1 MKLPTMLSRRDED
14 TETER
19 GTGIGAGTGAGAP
32 GALRAERAA
41 ELVPQARLSGPM
53 PWVIAIMVALTAIA
67 AAGALSLRNAG
78 AAAQAELAGGVT
90 VQIVEADPASRARQA
105 DAAAALLQDTSGVV
119 SVRLVPQ
126 GEIDALI
133 EPWLGAGGAGSADEN
148 VPVPALIEARLA
160 GKLTGAR
167 VTALGRRLLT
177 VAPAARIDAQA
188 GWLRPVFAAIGSLQ
202 LLALALIGLLGFA
215 TAAAVL
221 LAARTA
227 LGTNRD
233 TIEIVHLLGGTDAQ
247 IARIFQRSITLD
259 AAGGGAVGLGVA
271 TLTIL
276 FLGKRFA
283 GLGSGLV
290 DGGALD
296 WLDWL
301 GIALVPVAIIALAA
315 MTARLTVLRAL
326 RTML

>member
-1 MKLPTMLSRRDED
+1 MKLPTMLARRGEANAD
-14 TETER
+14 
-19 GTGIGAGTGAGAP
+19 AGRS
-32 GALRAERAA
+32 ALRSERAA

-90 VQIVEADPASRARQA
+90 VQIVEADPAARARQA
-105 DAAAALLQDTSGVV
+105 EAAAALLQDTSGVV
-119 SVRLVPQ
+119 AVRLVPQ
-126 GEIDALI
+126 SEIDALI
-133 EPWLGAGGAGSADEN
+133 APWLGQGGGSASTRAGDEG

-160 GKLTGAR
+160 GTLTAAR
-167 VTALGRRLLT
+167 VAALGQRLAA
-177 VAPAARIDAQA
+177 VAPAARVDAQA

-202 LLALALIGLLGFA
+202 LLALALIALLGFA

-247 IARIFQRSITLD
+247 IARIFQRSITFD
-259 AAGGGAVGLGVA
+259 AAGGGAVGLGLA
-271 TLTIL
+271 TVTIIV
-276 FLGKRFA
+276 LGQRFA

-290 DGGALD
+290 DGGSLD

-301 GIALVPVAIIALAA
+301 AIALVPLAVIALAA
-315 MTARLTVLRAL
+315 LTARLTVLRAL